1 MASRAMAEE
10 PTCQVLGA
18 QVKQTAKGE
27 VIGPRG
33 FSGELVRRVYLYAD
47 RATDHNYETGVQAT
61 WRTIPLVARSPSNQE
76 EGAGDA

>member
-1 MASRAMAEE
+1 MAEE

-27 VIGPRG
+27 VIEPRG

-47 RATDHNYETGVQAT
+47 RATGVQAT
-61 WRTIPLVARSPSNQE
+61 WRTIPLVTKKPVKPGRGSR
-76 EGAGDA
+76 

>member
-27 VIGPRG
+27 VIEPRG

-61 WRTIPLVARSPSNQE
+61 WRTVPLVTKKPVKPGRGSR
-76 EGAGDA
+76 